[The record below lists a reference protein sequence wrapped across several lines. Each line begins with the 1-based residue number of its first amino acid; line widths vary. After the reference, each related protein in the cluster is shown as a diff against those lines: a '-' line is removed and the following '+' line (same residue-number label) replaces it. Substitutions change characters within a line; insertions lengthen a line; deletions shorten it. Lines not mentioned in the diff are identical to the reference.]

1 MPNKLLQRDFVFL
14 DSAMGTTLQRM
25 GLPVGE
31 LPELLCLSKPEV
43 VREIHRANIE
53 AGSDILYTNTFGA
66 NSRKFAH
73 TGVSAVDAITAAV
86 RLAVEARDQSPVLV
100 ALDVGPIGELLEP
113 TGTLSFEDAYEVFR
127 EIVTAGEQAGADLVV
142 FETMADLYEVKAAVL
157 AAKENTKLPV
167 FVTMTFEENRRTFTG
182 CLPESMAV
190 LLDGLGVAAL
200 GINCSQG
207 PAGLLPIVESIRSI
221 TALPLI
227 LKPNAGMPDPDTGL
241 FAMTAKQFAQE
252 MTGCADL
259 GVQIIGGCCGT
270 TPEFI
275 KELKTAFAGK
285 KRAPREVD
293 AVSRLCS
300 PTKAVAIKGV
310 RIIGERINPTG
321 NTRLQKAL
329 REDDLEFIL
338 AQGVEQ
344 ADAGAHILDVNV
356 GLPGIDQTAWM
367 TRVVKGLQGV
377 VDLPLQID
385 ADDPKVIEAG
395 LRVCNGKAIVNSVNG
410 DEKTLEAVLPLV
422 KKYGAAVVGLTLDSR
437 GIPPTAKERLAVAK
451 TILAAAKRHG
461 IKETDVYID
470 CLTLPFSAGQA
481 AAYETLRSVA
491 LVKKELGVHMVLGVS
506 NASFGLPNRDLIASS
521 FLTMAMDRG
530 LDLAIINPN
539 SAAMRDAV
547 FAFELLNGSD
557 RDCAAYVDRYG
568 ASSAAREKPPENT
581 GENDVTAAI
590 LKGLKED
597 AVRITKKLLENTE
610 GLEIVNTLLIP
621 ALDEV
626 GRRFEAGEI
635 FLPQLIQS
643 SQAAGGAFDVVKAS
657 IEKKGGASVAKGK
670 ILVATVKGDI
680 HDIGKNIAKT
690 VLSNYGYHVIDLGR
704 DVPIE
709 KIVNTAVREEIR
721 LVGLSALMT
730 TTLKSMEATILA
742 LRASGH
748 ACTVFAG
755 GAVLT
760 PDYAK
765 KIGADYYAKDAKA
778 SVDIAKEVL
787 G

>member
-1 MPNKLLQRDFVFL
+1 LTEP
-14 DSAMGTTLQRM
+14 A
-25 GLPVGE
+25 
-31 LPELLCLSKPEV
+31 V
-43 VREIHRANIE
+43 VRDIHRANID

-66 NSRKFAH
+66 NPRKLAH
-73 TGVSAVDAITAAV
+73 TGVSAADVITAAV
-86 RLAVEARDQSPVLV
+86 RLAIEARGQSEVPV

-113 TGTLSFEDAYEVFR
+113 TGTLSFEDAVEIYR
-127 EIVTAGEQAGADLVV
+127 EIVMAGAQAGADLVV

-157 AAKENTKLPV
+157 AAKENTALPV
-167 FVTMTFEENRRTFTG
+167 FVTMTFEENHRTFTG
-182 CLPESMAV
+182 CLPESMAL
-190 LLDGLGVAAL
+190 LLDGLGVDAL

-207 PAGLLPIVESIRSI
+207 PAGLLPLIQRIRTI
-221 TALPLI
+221 TPLPLI

-259 GVQIIGGCCGT
+259 GVQFVGGCCGT

-275 KELKTAFAGK
+275 KELKTTLASK
-285 KRAPREVD
+285 TRAPRRVD

-300 PTKAVAIKGV
+300 PTKTVVIEGV
-310 RIIGERINPTG
+310 RVIGERINPTG
-321 NTRLQKAL
+321 NKRLQKAL
-329 REDDLEFIL
+329 REDDLEYIL
-338 AQGVEQ
+338 SQGVEQ

-356 GLPGIDQTAWM
+356 GLPGIDQVAWM

-377 VDLPLQID
+377 VETPLQID

-395 LRVCNGKAIVNSVNG
+395 LRACSGKAIVNSVNG

-461 IKETDVYID
+461 IKESDVFID

-481 AAYETLRSVA
+481 AAYETLRAVA
-491 LVKKELGVHMVLGVS
+491 LIKKELGLHMVLGVS
-506 NASFGLPNRDLIASS
+506 NASFGLPNRDLAASV

-539 SAAMRDAV
+539 SAAMRDAIG
-547 FAFELLNGSD
+547 AFELLSGND
-557 RDCAAYVDRYG
+557 RDCAAYVARYG
-568 ASSAAREKPPENT
+568 AAPTARGKSPEID
-581 GENDVTAAI
+581 GENDITAAI

-597 AVRITKKLLENTE
+597 AARITKTLLERME
-610 GLEIVNTLLIP
+610 GLDIVNTLLIP

-626 GRRFEAGEI
+626 GRRFETGEI

-643 SQAAGGAFDVVKAS
+643 SQAAGGAFDVVKSS
-657 IEKKGGASVAKGK
+657 IEKTGGASVAKGK

-709 KIVNTAVREEIR
+709 KIVNTAMREEIR

-730 TTLKSMEATILA
+730 TTLKSMEATISA

-748 ACTVFAG
+748 VCTVFAG

-765 KIGADYYAKDAKA
+765 KIGADYYAKDAKS
-778 SVDIAKEVL
+778 SVDIAKKVL